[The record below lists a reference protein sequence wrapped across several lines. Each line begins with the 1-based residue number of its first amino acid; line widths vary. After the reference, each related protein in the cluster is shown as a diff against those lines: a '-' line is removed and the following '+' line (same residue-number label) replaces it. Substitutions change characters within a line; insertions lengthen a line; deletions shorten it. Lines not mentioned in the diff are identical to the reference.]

1 MSDTDSKLQEL
12 RSASAQMIRAVI
24 EKALRDTAPCHWR
37 VAEGKEDGAQL
48 VRASDLMA
56 WAEKTASELEKADD

>member
-1 MSDTDSKLQEL
+1 MTDSNSKLQEFH
-12 RSASAQMIRAVI
+12 ATSAQLIRAVI
-24 EKALRDTAPCHWR
+24 QQALRDTAPCHWR
-37 VAEGKEDGAQL
+37 VVEGQEDGAQL